1 MKKVFIAIVAT
12 AAVLLGAAMVLSL
25 SNAPSPENT
34 GRAAQGTSPDEKAE
48 HDFYLSQCRSV
59 ARLKAEFPSTVH
71 FDPYLYR
78 QSVSGNTTTWK
89 NATEPVFEVY
99 VEYTH
104 KNAFG
109 DELPMAVSCRFYK
122 RKLVWYE
129 IGGR

>member
-59 ARLKAEFPSTVH
+59 ARL
-71 FDPYLYR
+71 
-78 QSVSGNTTTWK
+78 QGGVS
-89 NATEPVFEVY
+89 
-99 VEYTH
+99 EYS
-104 KNAFG
+104 AFRS
-109 DELPMAVSCRFYK
+109 LPIPPEREWEHDNLEECHRTG
-122 RKLVWYE
+122 
-129 IGGR
+129 I